1 MRLLPIL
8 PIRMEALS
16 YSTNQHGGSVLFN
29 QSERRFL
36 PVPPVRKQR
45 SNLIYQY
52 ERRQTCECSSL
63 MDYSESGSPIRMKA
77 AFCTTNQI
85 EAVTCSTNQNTGF
98 ISYSIINTNHSE
110 GKNLII
116 QSEGRLAVIPLFTNH
131 SEGYNLIIQSEY
143 SNPLSVSP
151 TRRPVTHTLLLMS
164 PFICLYCDLLAI
176 GLQIHK
182 NPL

>member
-36 PVPPVRKQR
+36 PVPPIRKQR

-63 MDYSESGSPIRMKA
+63 IDYSESGSPIRMKA

-116 QSEGRLAVIPLFTNH
+116 RSENN
-131 SEGYNLIIQSEY
+131 NLLCIM
-143 SNPLSVSP
+143 P
-151 TRRPVTHTLLLMS
+151 TIVKVT
-164 PFICLYCDLLAI
+164 I
-176 GLQIHK
+176 
-182 NPL
+182 